1 MISIVVAGA
10 VLVLAGLGGLAYCIR
25 RGYAIRGAGLPA
37 EEIRASLQ
45 RLIAINLASVGTA
58 ALGLALVVVGLVL

>member
-1 MISIVVAGA
+1 LILVAVAGA
-10 VLVLAGLGGLAYCIR
+10 VLVLAGLGGLGYCIR

-37 EEIRASLQ
+37 EEIRASLH

-58 ALGLALVVVGLVL
+58 ALGLALVVVGLLL